1 MGCKTDNFN
10 FDPDKSALENL
21 FALIYRT
28 NRVKLDPSGVDVD
41 LPRVMPTDVHG
52 DNTIIKVTAK
62 ENGPFKGS
70 GDLYYARADIDTHYP
85 VFMIDLKDIPYVRS
99 KEALVAY
106 LDGRFNLVDGEFDVD
121 LTDPFTSLATYLS
134 FDIFAK
140 DTSYIYIGN
149 KTIHVFWSDALR
161 RVTEDGRVRITE
173 EGQVRTIENPV
184 NMDDYP
190 WYK

>member
-41 LPRVMPTDVHG
+41 LPRVMDDDCHG
-52 DNTIIKVTAK
+52 DNTIIKITAK

-85 VFMIDLKDIPYVRS
+85 VFEIDLKDVQCVRS
-99 KEALVAY
+99 KQDLVDY
-106 LDGRFNLVDGEFDVD
+106 LDGKFNLVDGEFDVD
-121 LTDPFTSLATYLS
+121 VDDPFISLATYLN

-140 DTSYIYIGN
+140 EESYIYIGT
-149 KTIHVFWSDALR
+149 KAIHVFWSEFPR
-161 RVTEDGRVRITE
+161 RVDEEGRIRITE
-173 EGQVRTIENPV
+173 DDQVRYVDNPL
-184 NMDDYP
+184 
-190 WYK
+190 